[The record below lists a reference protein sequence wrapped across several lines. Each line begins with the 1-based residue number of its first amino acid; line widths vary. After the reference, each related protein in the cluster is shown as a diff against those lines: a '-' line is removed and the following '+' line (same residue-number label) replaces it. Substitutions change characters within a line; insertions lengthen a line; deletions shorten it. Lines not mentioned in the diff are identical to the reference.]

1 MTPVQ
6 VDWLTLLFC
15 ALGLPALL
23 IGYSLGRS
31 AVRRGE
37 PMPGR
42 AKATQGVGMALL
54 LSVALMHMLWGG

>member
-6 VDWLTLLFC
+6 VDWLTLLLC

-23 IGYSLGRS
+23 IGFRAGFP

-37 PMPGR
+37 RMPSWVR
-42 AKATQGVGMALL
+42 ATQGVGATLLMA
-54 LSVALMHMLWGG
+54 VALINMLWGA